1 MDAQKLKAKRSERR
15 RHRVRKALYGTPAM
29 PRLSVFRSSLHIY
42 AQLVDDLNGV
52 TLAAATSAGKASGL
66 KHGGNKAAAS
76 VVGKKLAE
84 AAKAKGITKAAF
96 DRGQYRFH
104 GRVEA
109 LAVAATEAGLVCTNL
124 ESLKAKHAAK
134 PAEEAKPA
142 KAEKPKG
149 ESKKKPEA
157 DKK

>member
-1 MDAQKLKAKRSERR
+1 M
-15 RHRVRKALYGTPAM
+15 
-29 PRLSVFRSSLHIY
+29 
-42 AQLVDDLNGV
+42 
-52 TLAAATSAGKASGL
+52 
-66 KHGGNKAAAS
+66 
-76 VVGKKLAE
+76 VGKKLPE